1 MENSPF
7 RITTSRITSPP
18 LMSQRGNYVPAQL
31 QFSMKPSKGRTSL
44 DWRLGWVE
52 PAKYLFLMPVTLEEQ
67 PKEEFLGGRLQ
78 VGATQSFRL
87 LIPTGL
93 SMGALDRCLL
103 KAVSSLWRR
112 LIRLFWLTNSEPA
125 VVALQSF
132 RTQALPAKPS
142 LQVSVVLS

>member
-1 MENSPF
+1 
-7 RITTSRITSPP
+7 
-18 LMSQRGNYVPAQL
+18 
-31 QFSMKPSKGRTSL
+31 
-44 DWRLGWVE
+44 
-52 PAKYLFLMPVTLEEQ
+52 MPVTLEEQ
-67 PKEEFLGGRLQ
+67 QKEEFLGGRLR

-93 SMGALDRCLL
+93 FMGTLDRCLL
-103 KAVSSLWRR
+103 EAVSSLWRR
-112 LIRLFWLTNSEPA
+112 LIRLSWLTNSESA